1 MANIQKVLGRHKL
14 LEGFRKVGHT
24 GELRPVLKCTNCAKT
39 FDLKNGEA
47 SSIKNDCFSDV
58 DISRFGQSM
67 QQDQLGRDMRGG
79 LYR

>member
-14 LEGFRKVGHT
+14 LEGYRKVGHT

-39 FDLKNGEA
+39 YDLIRRED

-58 DISRFGQSM
+58 DLSRMGTSM